1 MLLPEEAPTG
11 AYMFWGTK
19 EPCFVAPSCG
29 GNRGFAGLK
38 SWEKTFSD
46 ELKVGI
52 WKLEHFSLQKCA
64 ESSMS
69 SSCASF
75 QTKRPGWQAAVG
87 MGHTS
92 RYPLCVAGKLRIV
105 GCCGEQRGAGEAG
118 GPMGGGAVS
127 PRASVCLHVL
137 HMGTGISSNLVGE
150 GWLEICMCLLR
161 FVIVRCCG
169 LSLVLLVLILNVYFA
184 DCWLIMCN

>member
-1 MLLPEEAPTG
+1 
-11 AYMFWGTK
+11 
-19 EPCFVAPSCG
+19 
-29 GNRGFAGLK
+29 
-38 SWEKTFSD
+38 
-46 ELKVGI
+46 
-52 WKLEHFSLQKCA
+52 
-64 ESSMS
+64 
-69 SSCASF
+69 
-75 QTKRPGWQAAVG
+75 

-92 RYPLCVAGKLRIV
+92 GYSLCVAEKLQIV
-105 GCCGEQRGAGEAG
+105 GCRGEQRGAGEAG

-150 GWLEICMCLLR
+150 GWLEICMCLR

-169 LSLVLLVLILNVYFA
+169 LSLVLILNVYFA